1 MDNEPIPVVAGGLIA
16 GSLTGA
22 LDPDHT
28 FGELLFPS
36 VSLAVAVILF
46 EGAIGLGGKESE
58 PPATPSGSYSPSAR
72 PSPSPVRDSP
82 PGTSSTSAG
91 TSPSPAP
98 QCPLSPARPCGA
110 RN

>member
-46 EGAIGLGGKESE
+46 EGAIGLGGKESD
-58 PPATPSGSYSPSAR
+58 PPAP
-72 PSPSPVRDSP
+72 P
-82 PGTSSTSAG
+82 PGQQRR
-91 TSPSPAP
+91 PPAP
-98 QCPLSPARPCGA
+98 TPQR
-110 RN
+110 R